1 MLSVASAFTPTR
13 PLTTRAVRPAVR
25 AEPKMALDVATAD
38 SVVSTVEALNN
49 LVVASSAND
58 FGGLAAPIAG
68 LGFLTGLI
76 VLLAPPISE

>member
-1 MLSVASAFTPTR
+1 
-13 PLTTRAVRPAVR
+13 
-25 AEPKMALDVATAD
+25 MALDVATAD

-49 LVVASSAND
+49 LVVASSASD